1 MADDQTMIILIAIA
15 ALLLLLALTI
25 FFFLVQCGLFHTVDV
40 RAGTPPIENVTVMY
54 KYRQGPYKD
63 AGDFFTDTIE
73 LAPTKRTFGVYY
85 DDPKQVEA
93 EECRYIVGCIVSEGK
108 EAADKGLMDQMKAEG
123 YRSFRFPAV
132 THAVKT
138 EFPFANHVSILI
150 ATTRVYPQLAAYIK
164 EHHLCAHPCLEIYD
178 ENYIHFM
185 APLAKQIQFYVP
197 EVRSGSPTLSL
208 AETTSPEDSQSDGE
222 GDTSYMS
229 GDTSYNT
236 TLDSRDFSTQDIR
249 EEMGKGEGSEESSFE
264 ELEVEE
270 DMKE

>member
-1 MADDQTMIILIAIA
+1 MADEETMIVIAII
-15 ALLLLLALTI
+15 ALLVLLALTV

-40 RAGTPPIENVTVMY
+40 RAGTPPIQNVTIMY
-54 KYRQGPYKD
+54 KFRQGPYKD

-73 LAPTKRTFGVYY
+73 LAPTNRTFGVYY

-93 EECRYIVGCIVSEGK
+93 EQCRYIVGCIISEGREAPDK
-108 EAADKGLMDQMKAEG
+108 ELMDKMAAEG
-123 YRSFRFPAV
+123 YTSFRFPAV

-138 EFPFANHVSILI
+138 QFPFANHVSILI
-150 ATTRVYPQLAAYIK
+150 ATGRVYPCLAAYIK

-178 ENYIHFM
+178 ENYIHYM

-208 AETTSPEDSQSDGE
+208 AETTSPEDSQSDEEGE
-222 GDTSYMS
+222 TSYMS

-236 TLDSRDFSTQDIR
+236 TLDSRDFSTQEIR
-249 EEMGKGEGSEESSFE
+249 EEMGKGEGSGESSFE
-264 ELEVEE
+264 ELEVE
-270 DMKE
+270 DDLKE